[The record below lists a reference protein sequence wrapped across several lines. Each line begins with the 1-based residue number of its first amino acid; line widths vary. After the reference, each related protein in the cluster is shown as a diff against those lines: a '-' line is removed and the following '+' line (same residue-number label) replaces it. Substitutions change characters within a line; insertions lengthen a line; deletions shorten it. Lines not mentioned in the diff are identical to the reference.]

1 MQDPVE
7 EIKSRLDIVDVISD
21 YIDLRQAGENFKAIC
36 PFHEEKTPSFFVS
49 PSKQIWHCFG
59 CGKGSDIFGFVQE
72 IEGIDFPEALRI
84 LAKRAG
90 VKVNYND
97 KEFKSQK
104 TALYNISNLATKFYH
119 KILLDS
125 KGAKKAR
132 DYLKNRGLNEKI
144 ISQFKL
150 GYVPDKWDTILNFL
164 KNKNYKIENIEKTGL
179 IVKRKDKNGY
189 YDRFRNRIMFPI
201 FDLYG
206 QSVGFTGRIM
216 PDQESKKI
224 PKYINTPETD
234 IYNKSKVLFGLD
246 KAKTAIK
253 KKDKVILV
261 EGNMDVLTAHQAGT
275 KNTICT
281 SGTALTKKQIN
292 IIKRFTENVDLAFD
306 LDTAGQAATK
316 RSIDLLLKES
326 MNVSVLKLKHG
337 KDPADMINKNIKDW
351 EKATKN
357 PLPIMEYYF
366 NLAFKNR
373 DLSSTEDKKKATKVF
388 LPEIAKLGDPV
399 EKGLWIK
406 KLSDKLDLSEV
417 YLRDAL
423 QSQKTT
429 PRKVRPKSQDNIQRT
444 SPEKIAENFL
454 GLLLLYPQEGKAYL
468 EKTILEMFLEDRVR
482 QVIKILKNKFLKKDK
497 QITLNSLKKSI
508 NDKKLEK
515 YIDGIS
521 FLGEKEFAE
530 FDKERA
536 NKEFQQLYSCLKRK
550 YLKNKMQELVQKL
563 KQAEEHDNKEKIN
576 KLLEQINRLF
586 KQSNN

>member
-536 NKEFQQLYSCLKRK
+536 NKEFKQLYSCLKRK

>member
-563 KQAEEHDNKEKIN
+563 KQAEEQDNKEKIN

>member
-508 NDKKLEK
+508 NNKKLEK

-563 KQAEEHDNKEKIN
+563 KQAEEQDNKEKIN